1 MFCTQYDSPVGPL
14 TLSSDG
20 AALTGLAF
28 GPCGEPSAS
37 LPLFDDAFLWLD
49 AYFSG
54 RDPGPTPPLAPRG
67 TGFQRRVWQ
76 ELLTIPF
83 GRTASYGKLAQAV
96 DCRSA
101 RAVGQAVHNNPIALM
116 IPCHRVIGAD
126 GSLTGFAGGLDVKR
140 RLLAL
145 EESRMRLLFTLD
157 RGDYEE
163 GKKSFSRP
171 SARAIV
177 IQGGRVAMIYSR
189 KFQHFKFPGGGIE
202 RGETRE
208 AALIREA
215 REEAG
220 LVLDPESVRP
230 YGFVHRIE
238 KGDAE
243 PIFLQDNFYY
253 LASASAIVPQE
264 LDGYEA
270 EEGYTLRWVEPREAI
285 EQNKALTTA
294 YQRKYHTMLL
304 REAMVLER
312 LIAEELLG
320 PLTSPTI

>member
-1 MFCTQYDSPVGPL
+1 MFHTLYDSPVGPL

-28 GPCGEPSAS
+28 GLTREPMAS
-37 LPLFDDAFLWLD
+37 LPFFQAAFAWLD
-49 AYFSG
+49 AYFAG
-54 RDPGPTPPLAPRG
+54 RDPGSTLPLSLAGTP
-67 TGFQRRVWQ
+67 FQQRVWRA
-76 ELLTIPF
+76 LRKIPF
-83 GRTASYGKLAQAV
+83 GETISYGALARAV
-96 DCRSA
+96 GCGSA
-101 RAVGQAVHNNPIALM
+101 QAVGQAVHNNPIAIL

-140 RLLAL
+140 RLLTL

-157 RGDYEE
+157 AQNYTE
-163 GKKSFSRP
+163 GGKAFSRP

-177 IQGGRVAMIYSR
+177 IRDGRVAMVYSR

-202 RGETRE
+202 AGESRE
-208 AALIREA
+208 AALLREA

-220 LVLDPESVRP
+220 LVLDPKSVRP

-238 KGDAE
+238 KGGRE

-253 LASASAIVPQE
+253 LADAQAVVPQE

-285 EQNKALTTA
+285 EQNTALTNV
-294 YQRKYHTMLL
+294 YKRKYHTMLL

-312 LIAEELLG
+312 LQAEGLL
-320 PLTSPTI
+320 